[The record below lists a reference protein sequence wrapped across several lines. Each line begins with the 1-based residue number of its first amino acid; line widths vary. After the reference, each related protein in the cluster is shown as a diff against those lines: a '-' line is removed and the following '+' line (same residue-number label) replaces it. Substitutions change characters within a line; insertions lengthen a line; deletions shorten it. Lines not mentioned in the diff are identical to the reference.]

1 MLAYIPLGETVPISD
16 IAELAG
22 LPAPQLARVVRMTA
36 TAGFLL
42 EPQPDHVAHT
52 SLSAAF
58 VQPGLHYLDATLFL
72 GKVSAPEGLR
82 MAKMTRQGDYLED
95 SHAGSCQSNRTLEM
109 LDKTLPTRL
118 SLQNPKLQRSWPTF
132 LQCLGDVDDSIDEVL
147 IRLDWNSLGKATIVD
162 VSLRLGFFSSFPGM
176 GRTLAD
182 APNHTDLCP
191 VGIRNQSARP
201 ALPNIALHRPVR
213 QYAKHEQ

>member
-1 MLAYIPLGETVPISD
+1 MFMSNIIFSQSQLVSCLTWLAEFQVLAYIPLGENVPISD

-22 LPAPQLARVVRMTA
+22 LPASQLARVVRMTA

-58 VQPGLHYLDATLFL
+58 VQRLHYLDATLFL

-82 MAKMTRQGDYLED
+82 MAERTKRGDYYLED
-95 SHAGSCQSNRTLEM
+95 SGSDGRNDNTCKRRTETQ
-109 LDKTLPTRL
+109 KNLPTRL
-118 SLQNPKLQRSWPTF
+118 SLQNPKLQRSWSTF

-147 IRLDWNSLGKATIVD
+147 LRLDWNSLGKATIVD
-162 VSLRLGFFSSFPGM
+162 VSLRLVSTCV
-176 GRTLAD
+176 GRE
-182 APNHTDLCP
+182 PP
-191 VGIRNQSARP
+191 PQKSPRNAC
-201 ALPNIALHRPVR
+201 
-213 QYAKHEQ
+213 